1 VSNPPIPY
9 GDTMDDDE
17 ELSFTIDHN
26 GVHFRAPVRGK
37 KRFLLERAFLD
48 DLVGEFAP
56 RNKTR
61 PVPDPSTDF
70 YLLSD
75 EQLDAYSAFRH
86 RMEREAG

>member
-1 VSNPPIPY
+1 
-9 GDTMDDDE
+9 MDDDKE
-17 ELSFTIDHN
+17 FFFTIDHN
-26 GVHFRAPVRGK
+26 GVHFTAPVHGK

-56 RNKTR
+56 PNKTR

-86 RMEREAG
+86 RMKREFS

>member
-1 VSNPPIPY
+1 MN
-9 GDTMDDDE
+9 DDRRFC
-17 ELSFTIDHN
+17 FTIDHS
-26 GVHFRAPVRGK
+26 GVHFEAPVRGK

-56 RNKTR
+56 RNRTR

-70 YLLSD
+70 YMLSD